1 MTKKK
6 QKRTLAWVL
15 VALTGATFIEELL
28 ILAFLDLFPALPKT
42 VVLVLDATLL
52 AAFIFPIFYF
62 LVYRPLSQNI
72 AELKQTGER
81 LRTISIAFESK
92 EPILITD
99 AQSNILLANKS
110 FLKLSG
116 YSVEELI
123 GQNPRIIK
131 SERFT
136 RDFYNKMWHQLLHYG
151 VWSGEIRIKDKR
163 GNEIPTGIVI
173 SAVKNEQKETTHY
186 VAIYTI

>member
-1 MTKKK
+1 MTQMK
-6 QKRTLAWVL
+6 QKKSLVWLL
-15 VALTGATFIEELL
+15 VALTGAAFLEQLL
-28 ILAFLDLFPALPKT
+28 ILAFLDLFPVLPEM

-52 AAFIFPIFYF
+52 SGLIFPIFYF
-62 LVYRPLSQNI
+62 LVYRPMSRSI
-72 AELKQTGER
+72 AELQLTGER
-81 LRTISIAFESK
+81 LRTVSIAFESK
-92 EPILITD
+92 DPILITD

-116 YSVEELI
+116 YSTEELI

-136 RDFYNKMWHQLLHYG
+136 KDFYNKMWHQLLHYG
-151 VWSGEIRIKDKR
+151 SWSGEIRIKDKR
-163 GNEIPTGIVI
+163 GNEIPAGIVI
-173 SAVKNEQKETTHY
+173 SAIKNEQKEITHY

>member
-1 MTKKK
+1 MKLTKQNKS
-6 QKRTLAWVL
+6 LVWLL

-28 ILAFLDLFPALPKT
+28 ILAFLDLFPSLPKM

-52 AAFIFPIFYF
+52 SAFIFPIFYF
-62 LVYRPLSQNI
+62 LVYRPMSQNI
-72 AELKQTGER
+72 AELRQTGER
-81 LRTISIAFESK
+81 LRTVSIAFESK
-92 EPILITD
+92 DPILITD
-99 AQSNILLANKS
+99 AHSNILLANKS

-116 YSVEELI
+116 YSAEELV
-123 GQNPRIIK
+123 GQNPRIVK

-136 RDFYNKMWHQLLHYG
+136 RDFYNKMWHQLLRDG
-151 VWSGEIRIKDKR
+151 SWSGEIRIRDKR
-163 GNEIPTGIVI
+163 GIEIPSGIVI

>member
-1 MTKKK
+1 MAQIKH
-6 QKRTLAWVL
+6 KRSL
-15 VALTGATFIEELL
+15 VWLLVVLTGATFLEELL
-28 ILAFLDLFPALPKT
+28 ILAFLDLFPALPKM

-52 AAFIFPIFYF
+52 STFIFPLFYF

-72 AELKQTGER
+72 VELEQTGER
-81 LRTISIAFESK
+81 LRTVSIAFESK
-92 EPILITD
+92 DPILITD

-116 YSVEELI
+116 YSAEELI

-151 VWSGEIRIKDKR
+151 SWSGEIRIKDKR
-163 GNEIPTGIVI
+163 GNEIPAGIVI
-173 SAVKNEQKETTHY
+173 SAIKNEQKQITHY

>member
-1 MTKKK
+1 MTKMK
-6 QKRTLAWVL
+6 QTRSLAWL
-15 VALTGATFIEELL
+15 LITLTGAAFLEELL

-42 VVLVLDATLL
+42 AVLILDATLL
-52 AAFIFPIFYF
+52 SAFIFPIFYF
-62 LVYRPLSQNI
+62 LVYHPLSRNI
-72 AELKQTGER
+72 AELEQTSER
-81 LRTISIAFESK
+81 LRTVSIAFESK

-110 FLKLSG
+110 FQKLSG
-116 YSVEELI
+116 YSTEELI

-136 RDFYNKMWHQLLHYG
+136 RDFYNKMWHQLLHNG
-151 VWSGEIRIKDKR
+151 SWSGEIRIKDKR
-163 GNEIPTGIVI
+163 GNEIPSGIVI

>member
-1 MTKKK
+1 MK
-6 QKRTLAWVL
+6 QKRTMAWLL

-116 YSVEELI
+116 YSLEELI
-123 GQNPRIIK
+123 GQNPRIIRSDRYSK
-131 SERFT
+131 NYYS
-136 RDFYNKMWHQLLHYG
+136 KMWNQLLRNG
-151 VWSGEIRIKDKR
+151 SWSGEVRIKDKR
-163 GNEIPTGIVI
+163 GNEIPADIVI